1 MKALY
6 LGTWN
11 HIQPV
16 LDFPET
22 KDFIFIDT
30 QPRSEFDNDKS
41 FHLEFYKPHFVL
53 RLFDVCNSY
62 GFELIKT
69 VELDPNYYKQIFTV
83 SQRLYYSFH
92 PIPEYINPTLLIFIK
107 KKTQQTIKYY
117 ISTNIE
123 YNMDILLAK
132 SLSEYD
138 SLIVSGYFP
147 KKYLF
152 SFFNQAKTFIGYTQ
166 TKYKID
172 NDDEHGKDSI
182 MNPDEWSKYFDNI
195 IQVDYTTGK
204 KTKLNYLSDL
214 F

>member
-30 QPRSEFDNDKS
+30 QPRSEFDDKS

-69 VELDPNYYKQIFTV
+69 VELNSNYYKQIFTV
-83 SQRLYYSFH
+83 YQRLYYLYH
-92 PIPEYINPTLLIFIK
+92 PIPQYINPTLLVFIN

-123 YNMDILLAK
+123 YNMDISLAK

-138 SLIVSGYFP
+138 SLIVSGFIP
-147 KKYLF
+147 NKYLF
-152 SFFNQAKTFIGYTQ
+152 SFFNQPKTFIGYTK
-166 TKYKID
+166 TKYNID
-172 NDDEHGKDSI
+172 NDDEIGKNSI
-182 MNPDEWSKYFDNI
+182 MNTNEWYMYFDYI
-195 IQVDYTTGK
+195 ILVDYITGN
-204 KTKLNYLSDL
+204 KTILNKLSDL

>member
-30 QPRSEFDNDKS
+30 QPRSEFDDKS

-69 VELDPNYYKQIFTV
+69 VELNSNYFCSDSISRNRTE
-83 SQRLYYSFH
+83 H
-92 PIPEYINPTLLIFIK
+92 EDNPIPPPTL
-107 KKTQQTIKYY
+107 
-117 ISTNIE
+117 
-123 YNMDILLAK
+123 
-132 SLSEYD
+132 
-138 SLIVSGYFP
+138 SLILPGGRRGCP
-147 KKYLF
+147 
-152 SFFNQAKTFIGYTQ
+152 GTQ
-166 TKYKID
+166 
-172 NDDEHGKDSI
+172 
-182 MNPDEWSKYFDNI
+182 
-195 IQVDYTTGK
+195 
-204 KTKLNYLSDL
+204 
-214 F
+214 